1 MKKNKISK
9 NWLIKKHKDSFFNK
23 SKIQGY
29 RSRSAYKLIEM
40 NERFKFLN
48 KNSYLLD
55 LGSSPG
61 GWAQV
66 AAKKITK
73 GKILAFDIKSMEKIN
88 NVEFIKN
95 DINDNEIEKKIL
107 TFFNRKLDVVLS
119 DMAANTTGNKNLDS
133 YKTGELCINAMLL
146 SRKILNKEG
155 VFLTKIFM
163 GSIFKEIQANT
174 KKYFKKVI
182 NFKPISS
189 KKESKEIYIY
199 CKGLL

>member
-1 MKKNKISK
+1 MIMRLK
-9 NWLIKKHKDSFFNK
+9 
-23 SKIQGY
+23 
-29 RSRSAYKLIEM
+29 
-40 NERFKFLN
+40 
-48 KNSYLLD
+48 
-55 LGSSPG
+55 
-61 GWAQV
+61 
-66 AAKKITK
+66 
-73 GKILAFDIKSMEKIN
+73 
-88 NVEFIKN
+88 
-95 DINDNEIEKKIL
+95 KKIL

-182 NFKPISS
+182 NYKPISS